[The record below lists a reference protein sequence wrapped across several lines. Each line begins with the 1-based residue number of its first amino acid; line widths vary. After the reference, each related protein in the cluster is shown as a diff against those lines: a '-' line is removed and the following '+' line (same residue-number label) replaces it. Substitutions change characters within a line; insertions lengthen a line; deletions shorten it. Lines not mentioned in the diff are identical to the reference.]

1 MHAERIGGRGENVC
15 GAQGEEREWG
25 RQPHL
30 RRLHLLVPRDAECC
44 LAALLVKHRTEVA
57 QIRELGHRHAAD
69 ALVQRLAEVIGAPLE
84 LLALEDAHLH
94 HHLEAGTCRLDH
106 LFNVELHVGTRAQ
119 NIDRVGDSGVEG
131 AGWCL
136 RNQETGRD
144 ARGAQDGAWDGAYC
158 TRVW

>member
-69 ALVQRLAEVIGAPLE
+69 ALIQRLAEVIGAPLE
-84 LLALEDAHLH
+84 LLDLEGAHLH
-94 HHLEAGTCRLDH
+94 HHLEASAYRLDH
-106 LFNVELHVGTRAQ
+106 LFNVDLHVG
-119 NIDRVGDSGVEG
+119 NIDRCQRVGDSGVDG

-144 ARGAQDGAWDGAYC
+144 ARGAQDGDGAF
-158 TRVW
+158 TRAP

>member
-1 MHAERIGGRGENVC
+1 MHAERIIGGRENVC
-15 GAQGEEREWG
+15 GTQGEERELG

-30 RRLHLLVPRDAECC
+30 RRIHLLVPQDAECC

-69 ALVQRLAEVIGAPLE
+69 ALIQRLAEVIGAPLE
-84 LLALEDAHLH
+84 LLDLEGAHLH
-94 HHLEAGTCRLDH
+94 HHLEASAYRLDH
-106 LFNVELHVGTRAQ
+106 LFNVDLHVGTHAQ
-119 NIDRVGDSGVEG
+119 NIDRVGDSGVDG

-144 ARGAQDGAWDGAYC
+144 ARGAQDGDGAF
-158 TRVW
+158 TRAP